1 MEILKYYHKCNHSM
15 KSGVQSASANDMKAT
30 SLMSAQKFDEKQTSK
45 QQIGVGVGVEEQGS

>member
-1 MEILKYYHKCNHSM
+1 M
-15 KSGVQSASANDMKAT
+15 KSGVQSASTSDVKAT